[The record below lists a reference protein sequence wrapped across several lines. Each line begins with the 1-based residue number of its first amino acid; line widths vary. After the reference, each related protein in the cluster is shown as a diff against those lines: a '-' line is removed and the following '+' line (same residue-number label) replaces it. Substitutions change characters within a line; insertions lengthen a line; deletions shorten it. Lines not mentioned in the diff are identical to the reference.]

1 MSVNTLKILIAED
14 ESDLLAQYQEFLEK
28 NNHSVVSTKDG
39 DECLLAYRKEYEKWF
54 ETKNDDASPDSPF
67 DAVILDYQMPK
78 RNGLDVATE
87 ILSIVPKQ
95 RIIFASAYVE
105 QTLQDSIKGLK
116 QIVELMQKPF
126 PLQSMVDT
134 IEDKEIFEELE
145 KLNVDIKN
153 LKELEPTHAQV
164 RDYLEA
170 LKKIQKGRTF

>member
-1 MSVNTLKILIAED
+1 MNTMKILIAED
-14 ESDLLAQYQEFLEK
+14 ETDMLSQYQEFLE
-28 NNHSVVSTKDG
+28 NNKHAVVPTKDG
-39 DECLLAYRKEYEKWF
+39 DECLLAYRKQYEKWF
-54 ETKNDDASPDSPF
+54 ETKNDDTDSDSPF
-67 DAVILDYQMPK
+67 DVVVLDYQMPNK
-78 RNGLDVATE
+78 NGLDVATE

-105 QTLQDSIKGLK
+105 KTLRESIKNLK

-126 PLQSMVDT
+126 PLQALVDT
-134 IEDKEIFEELE
+134 IEDKEIFQELE